1 MQLEAQ
7 RGGPV
12 SLSER
17 IVFIDILRGMALF
30 GILAANMRA
39 FFAPLETYD
48 NIRVLFSGHADTAA
62 QFFVDA
68 FIQGKFVTIF
78 SFLFGLGFAMQMS
91 RAEAR
96 GVRFLGFYP
105 RRLLALALFG
115 VIHGL
120 LIWGG
125 DILLT
130 YSISGA
136 ILLLFRKRQQ
146 KTLLWWAGSLFA
158 LPIVISSVLLS
169 IYYSRFRFHWMD
181 PKPPDMKKIYAVINI
196 YAHGTARQILAQNWV
211 EWKQMLPGQLFAIY
225 AVALFLL
232 GMWVWRAGI
241 LQRFDEYRPVFK
253 LVCAWCIPVGLIIN
267 LYVASMRLIVPPG
280 VVSVWAWSAGV
291 LWLPGAHILSAGYA
305 TGLALLFMDEHK
317 RRFLLPFAAVGRM
330 ALTDYL
336 MQSVVCTLFF
346 YHYTTGLFGRVGPAI
361 GLLLT
366 FILYGA
372 QVAFSNWWL
381 QRYRFGPMEW
391 LWRGMT
397 YGKFPS
403 MYKDE
408 PVPTIK
414 AATPEVPAT
423 EAPTLLSPP
432 IALSAAD
439 GTQTATAAT
448 SELSFP
454 DPTSSGSAP
463 HSRP

>member
-7 RGGPV
+7 RVGPV
-12 SLSER
+12 SLAER
-17 IVFIDILRGMALF
+17 IVFIDVLRGMALF

-39 FFAPLETYD
+39 FFAPLDTYE
-48 NIRVLFSGHADTAA
+48 NIRVLFHGHADVAA

-68 FIQGKFVTIF
+68 LIQGKFVTIF

-115 VIHGL
+115 IIHGL

-130 YSISGA
+130 YSLSGA

-169 IYYSRFRFHWMD
+169 IYYSRFRPHWME
-181 PKPPDMKKIYAVINI
+181 PKPPDMKKLYTVINI
-196 YAHGTARQILAQNWV
+196 YAHGTVRQILAQNWV
-211 EWKQMLPGQLFAIY
+211 EWKQMLPSQLFAIY

-253 LVCAWCIPVGLIIN
+253 RVCAWCIPVGLIIN
-267 LYVASMRLIVPPG
+267 LYVATMRVVLPPG

-305 TGLALLFMDEHK
+305 SGLALIFMHEDK
-317 RRFLLPFAAVGRM
+317 RRFLVPFAAVGRM

-372 QVAFSNWWL
+372 QVVFSNWWL
-381 QRYRFGPMEW
+381 HRYRFGPMEW

-408 PVPTIK
+408 PMPTI
-414 AATPEVPAT
+414 EVPAL
-423 EAPTLLSPP
+423 EAPSLLSPP

-439 GTQTATAAT
+439 GAQTAAA
-448 SELSFP
+448 P
-454 DPTSSGSAP
+454 DQIGK
-463 HSRP
+463 

>member
-39 FFAPLETYD
+39 FFPPLETYD
-48 NIRVLFSGHADTAA
+48 NIRVLFPGHADTAA

-68 FIQGKFVTIF
+68 FIQGKFVSIF

-125 DILLT
+125 RHPADLCVVGRNFVALSQPPAEDIAVVGGKF
-130 YSISGA
+130 IRAAHRGQHGFPDP
-136 ILLLFRKRQQ
+136 LFQP
-146 KTLLWWAGSLFA
+146 LPSSL
-158 LPIVISSVLLS
+158 
-169 IYYSRFRFHWMD
+169 D
-181 PKPPDMKKIYAVINI
+181 GPKPPDMKKCTRSSIYMRMEQRGRYWRRTGWN
-196 YAHGTARQILAQNWV
+196 GS
-211 EWKQMLPGQLFAIY
+211 ESCPGNFSPSMQ
-225 AVALFLL
+225 
-232 GMWVWRAGI
+232 WRYFCSACGCGAPASCSG
-241 LQRFDEYRPVFK
+241 FDEYRPVFK
-253 LVCAWCIPVGLIIN
+253 LVCAWCIPVGPDHQPLCGEHEVDCSSWRRFG
-267 LYVASMRLIVPPG
+267 LG
-280 VVSVWAWSAGV
+280 VVGWSSLA
-291 LWLPGAHILSAGYA
+291 ARSAILSAGYA

-403 MYKDE
+403 MYKEE

-423 EAPTLLSPP
+423 EAPALLSPP

-448 SELSFP
+448 SQSVIP
-454 DPTSSGSAP
+454 GPY
-463 HSRP
+463 